1 MAIPFSQT
9 LESRRPDFFRLFMS
23 GILLT
28 APLVLLW
35 AWWLFSV
42 PIPVYK
48 TSLQAHV
55 TGNSRTKIKF
65 SDKKGEAIR
74 AQKFI
79 TRQITARF
87 SEKSIQYLK
96 RNQQGYFFPEQTTG
110 RRGGG
115 IPVTVVKVLDKSSSK
130 AGQVILRAE
139 HPLDRSA
146 TFADGTNGTVR
157 IAVDYLAP
165 VRILTRPPSD
175 TLPDAPLVLFVAV
188 VNRYPH
194 DRKAFT
200 QGLAWDRGTVY
211 EGTGLYGRSSLRRVD
226 LESGRVKQQREY
238 NRQIFAEGV
247 TVFQDTV
254 FQLTWKNNLVFQYSK
269 NDLSQINSWKYPRQG
284 WGLTHDGRSLI
295 ASDGTAD
302 LFFLD
307 PKTLNLQRRITVHDD
322 QGEVT
327 RLNELEYIK
336 GLIYANVW
344 ETERIAVISPETGT
358 VTAWLDLSPLCK
370 QIRAE
375 DKQADVLNGIMYD
388 PAADRLFVTGKL
400 WPALFEIRV
409 VSADKQI

>member
-1 MAIPFSQT
+1 MVITFSQT
-9 LESRRPDFFRLFMS
+9 LESRQPDFFRLFMS

-28 APLVLLW
+28 APLVVLW

-42 PIPVYK
+42 PISEYK
-48 TSLQAHV
+48 TSLLTHV
-55 TGNSRTKIKF
+55 TANSWTGIKL
-65 SDKKGEAIR
+65 SDKKGGTVR
-74 AQKFI
+74 AHEFI

-87 SEKSIQYLK
+87 S
-96 RNQQGYFFPEQTTG
+96 
-110 RRGGG
+110 
-115 IPVTVVKVLDKSSSK
+115 
-130 AGQVILRAE
+130 
-139 HPLDRSA
+139 
-146 TFADGTNGTVR
+146 
-157 IAVDYLAP
+157 
-165 VRILTRPPSD
+165 D
-175 TLPDAPLVLFVAV
+175 TLPDVPPVLSVAV

-247 TVFQDTV
+247 TIFQDTV
-254 FQLTWKNNLVFQYSK
+254 YQLTWKNNLVFQYSK
-269 NDLSQINSWKYPRQG
+269 NDLSRINSWKYPRQG
-284 WGLTHDGRSLI
+284 WGLTHDDRSLI
-295 ASDGTAD
+295 ASNGTAD

-307 PKTLNLQRRITVHDD
+307 PKTLGLQRRITVHDD
-322 QGEVT
+322 QGEVA

-344 ETERIAVISPETGT
+344 VTERIALISPETGT

-409 VSADKQI
+409 VPTVL